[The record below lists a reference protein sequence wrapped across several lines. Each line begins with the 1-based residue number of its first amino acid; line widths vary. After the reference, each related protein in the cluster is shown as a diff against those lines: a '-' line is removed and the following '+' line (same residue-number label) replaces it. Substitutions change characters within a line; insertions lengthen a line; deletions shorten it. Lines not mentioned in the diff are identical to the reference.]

1 VVPSDLLGH
10 TTRVVVFR
18 ASSIEDLTGLLGLAE
33 GMRTAAQMIGAADE
47 IILDVDDET
56 VEFVATTLGK
66 PIRR

>member
-1 VVPSDLLGH
+1 MVA
-10 TTRVVVFR
+10 FR

-33 GMRTAAQMIGAADE
+33 GMRTAAQMIGEADE
-47 IILDVDDET
+47 IILDVDDYT